1 MEVGNWFDV
10 SQNLLI
16 QEEQGDMT
24 PKGVVSCCIMLSESK
39 NHEINSKSK
48 YYIFTFCTCENFPLY
63 DTRCL

>member
-39 NHEINSKSK
+39 NHEKLILKANT
-48 YYIFTFCTCENFPLY
+48 IFSLFYL
-63 DTRCL
+63 